1 MVWLIVHAYLSS
13 GVYTEE
19 QIIRAIVEG
28 PPLFLVFGDDTL
40 LLEKDLARLAKLKAA
55 MKIAADTFGL
65 KLTLIPSDRF
75 LMRRLSAGA
84 DSPVAARI
92 LQQTLA
98 NEYPVTDPN
107 IFNLGLSARLSGLKG
122 IYTDGRGTK
131 KQPDE
136 HVSSLDDIVL
146 DVLHQT
152 INKSKE
158 KHPELDLSVRL
169 LAAFKRGDGQ
179 QALELTKVAQQR
191 VANEPRTAAQYIADL
206 MKQSASPHAARIL
219 QHYIENAPALAEI
232 AKKQI
237 SINEG
242 IHRTLRHLL
251 GMPFD
256 FYL

>member
-1 MVWLIVHAYLSS
+1 MVWLIIHAYLSS

-19 QIIRAIVEG
+19 QIIRSIVHG

-40 LLEKDLARLAKLKAA
+40 LLERDLSRLAKLKQAMATAA
-55 MKIAADTFGL
+55 SIFGL

-84 DSPVAARI
+84 DAPVTARI

-98 NEYPVTDPN
+98 NEYPVNDPH
-107 IFNLGLSARLSGLKG
+107 IFNLGLSARLNGLKG
-122 IYTDGRGTK
+122 IYTDGRMPT
-131 KQPDE
+131 QLSVDFT
-136 HVSSLDDIVL
+136 SSLDDAALNAMIKIIAARIK
-146 DVLHQT
+146 QY
-152 INKSKE
+152 
-158 KHPELDLSVRL
+158 PELTLSIEL
-169 LAAFKRGDGQ
+169 LKAFVQRDIKKVQ
-179 QALELTKVAQQR
+179 ELTKKAQQQ
-191 VANEPRTAAQYIADL
+191 VAEKPDTAARYIADL

-219 QHYIENAPALAEI
+219 QHYIDNVPTLAAI
-232 AKKQI
+232 AKRQI

-251 GMPFD
+251 GMPAD